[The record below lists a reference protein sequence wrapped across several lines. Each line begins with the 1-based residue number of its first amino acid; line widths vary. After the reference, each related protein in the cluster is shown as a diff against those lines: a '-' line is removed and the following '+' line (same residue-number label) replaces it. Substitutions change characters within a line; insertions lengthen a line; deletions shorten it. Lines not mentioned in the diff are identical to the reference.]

1 MTSNKEICIGIDL
14 GTTYSCV
21 GIFQNGGVEIIPDP
35 HSGARTIASYV
46 SFTETERLVGNIAKA
61 QSAMNAKNT
70 IYDSKRF
77 IGMKFSDPKI
87 QEIIPRYP
95 FTIKGDTSDKVF
107 FEVEYKGETKQFY
120 PEEIGAMLLSKM
132 KEMAEEYT
140 GNKATKVV
148 ITIPAHFADA
158 QRNATKTAGK
168 IAGFDEVLRIIN
180 EPTSAGLAYG
190 LEKNNSSRE
199 TNVLIVD
206 VGGGTADM
214 SILCIDGGLYE
225 TKGTAGDKFLG
236 GSDFDNCIV
245 DMMVSDFKKKFKSD
259 PTSSTK
265 AMKRFKNTAENIK
278 KNLSSSATTSI
289 EIESVF
295 EGNDYNSSLTRAKFE
310 QICEPIF
317 KKCIALVKQ
326 VLDDTNTN
334 TSEINEI
341 VLVGGSSRIPKLQ
354 AMLSELF
361 GGKSLNKSINPDE
374 AVCYGACVQGA
385 ILTGVDDEKTK
396 DLLLVDCCSLNLGIK
411 TNGAIM
417 TPLIE
422 KNSAIP
428 IKKSQIF
435 STADNNQPSVTIEI
449 LEGVSP
455 MADKNRLLG
464 KFNLDGIPPMPRGV
478 PQIEVTFSLD
488 ANSILTV
495 SAVEKSTG
503 KSENIEI
510 KQDDNKLSQEEIDKM
525 IAEAEKFKEED
536 EKKVANIQA
545 RNSLETLLYSK
556 KNQVENEETD
566 IKTKLMPIIDEGISW
581 LDNNPS
587 ADTDRYEELIKEFSE
602 KLGVSSHSGSQR
614 EESTS

>member
-1 MTSNKEICIGIDL
+1 MTNEICIGIDL

-21 GIFQNGGVEIIPDP
+21 GIFQNGNVDIVIDP
-35 HSGARTIASYV
+35 HSGSRTIASYV
-46 SFTETERLVGNIAKA
+46 SFTESERLIGNIAKA
-61 QSAMNAKNT
+61 QSAMNASNT

-77 IGMKFSDPKI
+77 IGMNFSDKKI

-95 FTIKGDTSDKVF
+95 FKILGDKNDKIY
-107 FEVEYKGETKQFY
+107 FEVEYKKETKKFY

-140 GNKATKVV
+140 GKKATKVV
-148 ITIPAHFADA
+148 ITIPAHFSDS
-158 QRNATKTAGK
+158 QRNATKDAGK

-190 LEKNNSSRE
+190 LEKNNNSRE
-199 TNVLIVD
+199 VNVLIVD

-214 SILCIDGGLYE
+214 SILSIDGGLYE

-245 DMMVSDFKKKFKSD
+245 NTMVTEFKKKFKTD
-259 PTSSTK
+259 PSTSKK
-265 AMKRFKNTAENIK
+265 AMKRFKNSAENIK
-278 KNLSSSATTSI
+278 KNLSSSTTTTI

-295 EGNDYNSSLTRAKFE
+295 EGNDFNSSMTRAKFE

-317 KKCIALVKQ
+317 KKCIDLVNE
-326 VLDDTNTN
+326 VLKDTNTDKKD
-334 TSEINEI
+334 INEI

-354 AMLSELF
+354 TMLSELF
-361 GGKSLNKSINPDE
+361 NGKTLNKSINPDE

-385 ILTGVDDEKTK
+385 ILTGVNDEKTK

-428 IKKSQIF
+428 IKKSETF
-435 STADNNQPSVTIEI
+435 STAENNQPAVTIEI

-455 MADKNRLLG
+455 IADKNRLLG
-464 KFNLDGIPPMPRGV
+464 RFNLDGIPPMPRGV

-495 SAVEKSTG
+495 TALEKSTG
-503 KSENIEI
+503 KSKDIQI
-510 KQDDNKLSQEEIDKM
+510 KQDDNKLSKEEIEKM
-525 IAEAEKFKEED
+525 IEEAEKFKEED
-536 EKKVANIQA
+536 LAKATNIQS
-545 RNSLETLLYSK
+545 RNTLENLLYNK
-556 KNQVENEETD
+556 KNDIEKENDE
-566 IKTKLMPIIDEGISW
+566 IKDKLLPIIDEGISW
-581 LDNNPS
+581 LDNNNE
-587 ADTDRYEELIKEFSE
+587 ATTEKYEELIKDFNE
-602 KLGVSSHSGSQR
+602 KLGISSPS
-614 EESTS
+614 

>member
-1 MTSNKEICIGIDL
+1 MSNEICIGIDL

-21 GIFQNGGVEIIPDP
+21 GIFQNGNVDIVIDP
-35 HSGARTIASYV
+35 HSGSRTIASYV
-46 SFTETERLVGNIAKA
+46 SFTENERLIGNIAKA
-61 QSAMNAKNT
+61 QSTMNASNT

-77 IGMKFSDPKI
+77 IGMKFSDKKI

-95 FTIKGDTSDKVF
+95 FKILGDKNDKIY
-107 FEVEYKGETKQFY
+107 FEVQYKGETKKFY
-120 PEEIGAMLLSKM
+120 PEEIGAMLLAKM

-140 GNKATKVV
+140 GKKATKVV
-148 ITIPAHFADA
+148 ITIPAHFSDS
-158 QRNATKTAGK
+158 QRNATKDAGK

-190 LEKNNSSRE
+190 LEKNNNSRE
-199 TNVLIVD
+199 INVLIVD

-214 SILCIDGGLYE
+214 SILTIDGGLYE

-245 DMMVSDFKKKFKSD
+245 DYMVGEFKKKFKSD
-259 PTSSTK
+259 PTSSKK
-265 AMKRFKNTAENIK
+265 AMKRFKNSAENIK
-278 KNLSSSATTSI
+278 KNLSSSTTSSI

-295 EGNDYNSSLTRAKFE
+295 EGNDFNSSITRAKFE
-310 QICEPIF
+310 KICEPIF
-317 KKCIALVKQ
+317 KKCIDLVNE
-326 VLDDTNTN
+326 VLKETNTDKKD
-334 TSEINEI
+334 INEI

-354 AMLSELF
+354 SMLSELF
-361 GGKSLNKSINPDE
+361 DGKTLNKSINPDE

-385 ILTGVDDEKTK
+385 ILTGVNDEKTK

-417 TPLIE
+417 TPIIE

-428 IKKSQIF
+428 IKKSEIF
-435 STADNNQPSVTIEI
+435 STGENNQPAVTIEV

-455 MADKNRLLG
+455 IADKNRLLG

-495 SAVEKSTG
+495 TAVEKSTG
-503 KSENIEI
+503 NSKDIQI
-510 KQDDNKLSQEEIDKM
+510 KQDDNKLSKEEIEKM
-525 IAEAEKFKEED
+525 IEEAEKFKEED
-536 EKKVANIQA
+536 LAKATNIQS
-545 RNSLETLLYSK
+545 RNTLENLLYNK
-556 KNQVENEETD
+556 KNEIEKETD
-566 IKTKLMPIIDEGISW
+566 DIKDKLIPIINEGISW
-581 LDNNPS
+581 LDNNS
-587 ADTDRYEELIKEFSE
+587 DATTEKYQELIKDFSE
-602 KLGVSSHSGSQR
+602 KLGISVHS
-614 EESTS
+614 